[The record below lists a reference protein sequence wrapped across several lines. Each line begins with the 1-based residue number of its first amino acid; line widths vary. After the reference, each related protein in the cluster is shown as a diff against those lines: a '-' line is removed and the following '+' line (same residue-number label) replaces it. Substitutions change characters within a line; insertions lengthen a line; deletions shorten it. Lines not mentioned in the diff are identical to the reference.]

1 MPKPFPAEFRRDV
14 IAVARKGEASMAQ
27 IARDF
32 GISES
37 CLQRWLKIADREDG
51 LAPPASTD
59 RGGGSKDESAELREL
74 RRRNKLLEQENEIL
88 RRATAYFARDVPP
101 TMSYPL
107 VGVLA
112 AEKIPV
118 AVSCRVLG
126 FSKQAYYAWCK
137 NPVSQRDWDDAHLI
151 NAAYDIHADD
161 PAFGYRFIA
170 DELRERGLTVG
181 ENRVAR
187 LCSQQ
192 QIWSVF
198 ATKPGLTRK
207 AGPPVHDDLVDRQFT
222 ATAPNALWLTDIT
235 EHRTAEGKL
244 YLCAIKDVYSGRI
257 VGYSI
262 DSRMKA
268 SLAVA
273 ALRNAIIRRD
283 PVGTVVH
290 SDRGSQFRSNAF
302 VRTLNNNGLVGS
314 MGRVGACADNAAME
328 SFFALL
334 QKNVL
339 DRQRWT
345 TREELR
351 LAIITWIERTYHR
364 RRRQRRLGRLTP
376 VEYETLTHAA
386 TAA

>member
-1 MPKPFPAEFRRDV
+1 M
-14 IAVARKGEASMAQ
+14 
-27 IARDF
+27 
-32 GISES
+32 
-37 CLQRWLKIADREDG
+37 
-51 LAPPASTD
+51 
-59 RGGGSKDESAELREL
+59 
-74 RRRNKLLEQENEIL
+74 
-88 RRATAYFARDVPP
+88 FA
-101 TMSYPL
+101 
-107 VGVLA
+107 
-112 AEKIPV
+112 K
-118 AVSCRVLG
+118 
-126 FSKQAYYAWCK
+126 K
-137 NPVSQRDWDDAHLI
+137 
-151 NAAYDIHADD
+151 
-161 PAFGYRFIA
+161 
-170 DELRERGLTVG
+170 RGL
-181 ENRVAR
+181 N
-187 LCSQQ
+187 
-192 QIWSVF
+192 
-198 ATKPGLTRK
+198 RK

-222 ATAPNALWLTDIT
+222 ATAPNVMWLTDIT

-268 SLAVA
+268 SLAVRRCATPIA
-273 ALRNAIIRRD
+273 ARD

-302 VRTLNNNGLVGS
+302 VRTIKNNGLVGS
-314 MGRVGACADNAAME
+314 MGRVGACGDNAAME

-339 DRQRWT
+339 DRQRWA

-376 VEYETLTHAA
+376 VEYETLNLAA